1 MRNNKGQ
8 STAEFILAFAF
19 MALFVI
25 VFIQMAEN
33 YVKGYVIHYAA
44 FMTSR
49 SFMVQDAGG
58 SNSSDGVAK
67 TNSESLVLRK
77 MLKVNNK
84 LKVQFRN
91 PDSGGKK
98 LFSGTVLTFSE
109 SFSPSEMVGGT
120 DKVRFVSESFLG
132 RTFATSECAANIC
145 LLLKETISGGAVE
158 CNSGFMTLYDNGC

>member
-49 SFMVQDAGG
+49 SYMVQDKGG
-58 SNSSDGVAK
+58 QNFDEQATETPEGK
-67 TNSESLVLRK
+67 VLRK

-132 RTFATSECAANIC
+132 RTFSTSECVANIC